1 MKKKIVAMVPVK
13 LNSERVKGKNIRPF
27 SDGTPLI
34 QFILRSLLDSKYID
48 EMYVYC
54 SDECITEYL
63 IPGIRFLQ
71 RPEYLDQNTCN
82 CNDIIREF
90 MKTVTADLYVVAHT
104 TAPFTRGQSIDECI
118 EAVVDGGYDS
128 AFLVKKIQSFLW
140 EKEKPLNF
148 DVDHFPRTQDL
159 EPVYMETSG
168 AFVFVRDVFRQYN
181 RRVGVHVKLVE
192 VGEVES
198 CDIDTEEEFLIA
210 DAIYMHGKK

>member
-1 MKKKIVAMVPVK
+1 M
-13 LNSERVKGKNIRPF
+13 
-27 SDGTPLI
+27 
-34 QFILRSLLDSKYID
+34 
-48 EMYVYC
+48 
-54 SDECITEYL
+54 
-63 IPGIRFLQ
+63 
-71 RPEYLDQNTCN
+71 
-82 CNDIIREF
+82 
-90 MKTVTADLYVVAHT
+90 
-104 TAPFTRGQSIDECI
+104 
-118 EAVVDGGYDS
+118 VDGGYDS

-168 AFVFVRDVFRQYN
+168 AFVFLREVFRQYN